1 MSVGGAISAS
11 NLALTDATST
21 RENWQLKHDAAGFA
35 LPCGPAEAG
44 AEHGDFCSVDW
55 QAVMVFGQ
63 EQLFRPATGRPQLST
78 TNDMRGHRFALG
90 VGKLTEFGK

>member
-44 AEHGDFCSVDW
+44 AEHGDF
-55 QAVMVFGQ
+55 
-63 EQLFRPATGRPQLST
+63 
-78 TNDMRGHRFALG
+78 
-90 VGKLTEFGK
+90 